1 MFAYIEGT
9 LTTRNPAYVV
19 VDCQGVGYMIHISL
33 NTFTQ
38 IKDLTSARLLTHL
51 LVREDAQ
58 LLYGFY
64 TEEERRVFRLLIAVS
79 GIGANTAR
87 MILSS
92 LSPADLVQAIV
103 TGNEPV
109 LKKIKG
115 IGAKTAQRLIVELK
129 DKVAKTQGLSDLG
142 SASYNTNREEAL
154 SALVIL
160 GFARPA
166 VEKVLDGLMREHGM
180 TIPVEQIIRL
190 ALKVL

>member
-166 VEKVLDGLMREHGM
+166 VEKALDGLLREHGM

>member
-166 VEKVLDGLMREHGM
+166 VEKVLDGLLREHGM

>member
-38 IKDLTSARLLTHL
+38 IKDMTSARLLTHL

-166 VEKVLDGLMREHGM
+166 VEKVLDGLLREHGM